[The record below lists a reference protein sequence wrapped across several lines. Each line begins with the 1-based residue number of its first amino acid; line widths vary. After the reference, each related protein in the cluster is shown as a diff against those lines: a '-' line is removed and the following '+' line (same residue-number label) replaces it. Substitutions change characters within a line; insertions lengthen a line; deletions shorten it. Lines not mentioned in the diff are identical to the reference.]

1 MQICVVNHT
10 EVLSFTMKFDKTLDI
25 CLFSFLQGATFYN
38 LLVIWSISREHYFSN
53 DENMLQEAESYNT

>member
-1 MQICVVNHT
+1 
-10 EVLSFTMKFDKTLDI
+10 MKFDKTLDI